1 MRRLGVSSPGV
12 LLIAA
17 VIAAGAICLLDVFYC
32 GPHVAQQRDAALR
45 GAAVV
50 TQNTVLCALE
60 AEQKRLASLCEVLA
74 RDDAGLSHL
83 RGSDGPGEV
92 DAAWRCGPEGRVE
105 QGWWRDGLKLSSRT
119 LEQASAD
126 LSMTHHDVGLMQWD
140 GGVAVYARSD
150 IQTVDDGVGGVAS
163 LCLVRRLDS
172 GLLSEIG
179 LAAGARLRLVQG
191 GALPTDPPLEAGT
204 SPMIWPIGT
213 DRLLVAWPVLDE
225 VAEPLGFFRAE
236 FLVGGMNRHVAAA
249 RQMTLI
255 ILTLSGGMIV
265 LVIFGASILLANPIN
280 RLMRRVQEVESGQS
294 LSEAEFTKHLHVEPR
309 ALARKLQK
317 TFHTITRASHTDE
330 LTGLANR
337 RQFQEALDRALLES
351 KRYHRPLSVLALD
364 IDLFKAVN
372 DTAGHKTG
380 DDLICLVAE
389 AIVHCCREA
398 DLPARFGGDEFVVLL
413 PETAAAG
420 AAVVAERI
428 CQSVPERSVTTQAV
442 TSNVTVSIGIADL
455 NAGRVDT
462 SQDLVS
468 LADRALYA
476 AKQHG
481 RNRFF
486 QAHELA
492 ADLWASEGGEAERV
506 DQLHEKLDGLD
517 MQFKSLFVRTL
528 QEIVDAQERRDSHMA
543 FHARKVQRCS
553 ALIARRMY
561 LPEDQI
567 KQVEVAAL
575 LHDIGMLALPDSV
588 ALCAG
593 RLNEQQYEAMQR
605 HSLIGARILE
615 GLEFLTPVIPIVRSH
630 HERFDGQGYPDG
642 LAGQSI
648 PLAARIVAVADVYDA
663 MVSPRTFRG
672 AKSPEEALAEIRA
685 EAGAQL
691 DPDVVTA
698 FLAEVDRLGDAFHE
712 ASAASALVADP
723 VI

>member
-1 MRRLGVSSPGV
+1 MRRFGVSSPGV

-17 VIAAGAICLLDVFYC
+17 VIATGAICLLDTFYC
-32 GPHVAQQRDAALR
+32 HPHVAQQRDAALR
-45 GAAVV
+45 QAA
-50 TQNTVLCALE
+50 TSAQNTIQHALE
-60 AEQKRLASLCEVLA
+60 DEQRRLASLCAVFSQEEMGLA
-74 RDDAGLSHL
+74 RVRDFGG
-83 RGSDGPGEV
+83 RGEF
-92 DAAWRCGPEGRVE
+92 DAAWRCGPEGQFDE
-105 QGWWRDGLKLSSRT
+105 GWWRDEL
-119 LEQASAD
+119 D
-126 LSMTHHDVGLMQWD
+126 LSTELLQEVTAGLSMAHRD
-140 GGVAVYARSD
+140 AGLVLLAGGVAVFARSD
-150 IQTVDDGVGGVAS
+150 IRAVEDGVGSVAR
-163 LCLVRRLDS
+163 LYLVRRLDS

-179 LAAGARLRLVQG
+179 LAAGARLRLVPG
-191 GALPTDPPLEAGT
+191 GVLPTDAPLEAEA
-204 SPMIWPIGT
+204 SLVIWPIGT
-213 DRLLVAWPVLDE
+213 DRLMAAWPALDE
-225 VAEPLGFFRAE
+225 VAEPLGYFRAE
-236 FLVGGMNRHVAAA
+236 FPVGGMNRQVAVA
-249 RQMTLI
+249 RQTTLI
-255 ILTLSGGMIV
+255 ILTLSGGMVVLIIV
-265 LVIFGASILLANPIN
+265 GAGILLANPIN
-280 RLMRRVQEVESGQS
+280 RLMRRVQDVEAGQDM
-294 LSEAEFTKHLHVEPR
+294 SEEEFTRHLHVEPR
-309 ALARKLQK
+309 DLARKLRN
-317 TFHTITRASHTDE
+317 TFQAITRASHTDE

-337 RQFQEALDRALLES
+337 RQFSEALERALTES

-389 AIVHCCREA
+389 VIVHCCREA

-428 CQSVPERSVTTQAV
+428 CKSVPERSVTTQAV
-442 TSNVTVSIGIADL
+442 TSNVTVSIGVADL
-455 NAGRVDT
+455 NAGRVEGP
-462 SQDLVS
+462 QDLMD

-481 RNRFF
+481 RNRYY

-506 DQLHEKLDGLD
+506 EQLHEKLDGLD

-528 QEIVDAQERRDSHMA
+528 QEIVDAQERRDPHMA

-561 LPEDQI
+561 LPEEQV

-575 LHDIGMLALPDSV
+575 LHDVGMLALPDTV

-642 LAGQSI
+642 LVGQNI
-648 PLAARIVAVADVYDA
+648 PLAARIIAVADVYDA
-663 MVSPRTFRG
+663 ITSPRAFRG
-672 AKSPEEALAEIRA
+672 AKSKEDALAEIRA

-691 DPDVVTA
+691 DPTAVTA
-698 FLAEVDRLGDAFHE
+698 FLDEVERLGEAFLE
-712 ASAASALVADP
+712 VALAPAIAPQTSA
-723 VI
+723 